1 MDDEAERQR
10 DLLRA
15 LGAQGALSG
24 AAVIGLRENGAR
36 AARGLEAYRANAEAI
51 AERALAA
58 AFGTVCAM
66 VGEEDFARL
75 ARELWAS
82 HPPTRGDLGEWGE
95 AFPEWLGTHAGMAA
109 WPYLADCARLDLALH
124 RNERAADAV
133 FDAASL
139 SLLESTDPSDLRL
152 QLMPGAAMVSSGWPI
167 VSIHR
172 AHQLDGDAAERAFEA
187 VREAIAETRA
197 DARAESAFVVREGW
211 RAAVHALTP
220 ADARW
225 AAALLDGV
233 DLASAFEL
241 AGEGFDFAA
250 WLQTAIRHTWM
261 KGVVASND

>member
-1 MDDEAERQR
+1 MDEAERQR

-15 LGAQGALSG
+15 LDALAASSG
-24 AAVIGLRENGAR
+24 AGANMGLREQGER

-58 AFGTVCAM
+58 AFGTVRAM

-82 HPPTRGDLGEWGE
+82 HPPSRGDLGEWGE
-95 AFPEWLGTHAGMAA
+95 SFPEWLGAHAGMVA

-133 FDAASL
+133 LDAASL
-139 SLLESTDPSDLRL
+139 SLLESTDPSALHL
-152 QLMPGAAMVSSGWPI
+152 VLMPGAALVSSGWPV

-187 VREAIAETRA
+187 VRKAIAEP
-197 DARAESAFVVREGW
+197 RAESAFVVREGW
-211 RAAVHALTP
+211 RAVVHALTP

-225 AAALLDGV
+225 TAALLAGA
-233 DLASAFEL
+233 DLATAFER
-241 AGEGFDFAA
+241 AGEDFDFAL
-250 WLQTAIRHTWM
+250 WLQTAIRHTWL